1 MGAGLSFK
9 NKEVLKV
16 AMEYVKLDGGWFENF
31 EFKGTFEDFFWPGQ
45 LPRWAQP
52 DRYF

>member
-16 AMEYVKLDGGWFENF
+16 AIEYVKLDEGDWFQNF
-31 EFKGTFEDFFWPGQ
+31 EFKEE
-45 LPRWAQP
+45 
-52 DRYF
+52 

>member
-16 AMEYVKLDGGWFENF
+16 AMEYVKLNEGGWFQNF
-31 EFKGTFEDFFWPGQ
+31 EFKE
-45 LPRWAQP
+45 
-52 DRYF
+52 